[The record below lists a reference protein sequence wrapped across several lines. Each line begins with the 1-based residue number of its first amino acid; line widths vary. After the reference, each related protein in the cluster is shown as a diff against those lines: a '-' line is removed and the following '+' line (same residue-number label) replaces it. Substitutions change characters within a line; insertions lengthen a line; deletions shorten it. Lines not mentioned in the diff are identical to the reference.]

1 MDTPPAAGA
10 KAPGDQTVD
19 GFSPPSVVSAAG
31 EKVAPAP
38 PTWTFGR
45 ILIAAL
51 VGVAVVAL
59 VVGLA
64 VGLSLNT
71 AASSLQPGFP
81 KRAMTYSS
89 YSSCEEAAADFALGA
104 EASTWEDSSD
114 AGPRAL
120 HPETSYRLPVQ
131 SPDYCSHCTCSDS
144 EQYNWFY
151 GGGAQPEMM
160 AMESD
165 AGAPGA
171 AAAKGSSAD
180 ASSSTDDYSGTN
192 NQVEGAD
199 EGDIVK
205 TDGEFIFIL
214 PAYELQLVI
223 ARVYPFD
230 QAAPIS
236 ATDLRPYRIRPTEM
250 LLDGDNLVII
260 GASSGTLRSSASAG
274 QESDERYLQTA
285 VIQVWNVA
293 NKAAPVLIKQVEVEG
308 SAVTSRLVARVAYV
322 VVQTSPQM
330 IWMYR
335 RSGTRG
341 AQETHEAPDAAHQ
354 GAPAVE
360 KKGAPGVE
368 AKGAPGTGGSRRS
381 SVAPG
386 SDVDRKISFGVP
398 LWRSLT
404 SAQATTD
411 AARGVPMA
419 RICNCN
425 SLTKVENLGTPNGFV
440 SVIAIHTSPEKL
452 GEISTATHVGRGYN
466 VMMSLSNIYIA
477 QTNWN
482 YMTTQTPG
490 GLPTEGVWTAVLKF
504 AMNAGTPTFATLLTV
519 PGSILNQFSMDESS
533 GNFRIATTYGE
544 MWADPPTSTSGVYI
558 FDPSGERI
566 GEVTGLAKGERIYSV
581 RFQGDMGYVVTF
593 RQVDPLF
600 VLDLSDPKKP
610 VVKGQLKI
618 PGFSEYLH
626 PVNRTHL
633 LGLGKETVDN
643 NGRVTTKGVKVSL
656 FDVTDPTKPKEAQV
670 IVIGQSG
677 SYSIAATEHK
687 AFLYHPS
694 TGLLAFPIQE
704 WEQYEKT
711 SGASS
716 DRIVFD
722 GCLVYNITSAGME
735 SLGRISHMP
744 PSVTA
749 ARWASDEWW
758 RWDNLASPYRI
769 TRPIYMA
776 GHLLT
781 LSARTLAVHRVAA
794 NVPEVK
800 SFNYSLP
807 VCGSA

>member
-1 MDTPPAAGA
+1 
-10 KAPGDQTVD
+10 
-19 GFSPPSVVSAAG
+19 
-31 EKVAPAP
+31 
-38 PTWTFGR
+38 
-45 ILIAAL
+45 
-51 VGVAVVAL
+51 
-59 VVGLA
+59 
-64 VGLSLNT
+64 
-71 AASSLQPGFP
+71 
-81 KRAMTYSS
+81 MTYSS
-89 YSSCEEAAADFALGA
+89 YSSCEEAAADFALGAEAAADFALGA

-144 EQYNWFY
+144 DQYNWLD
-151 GGGAQPEMM
+151 
-160 AMESD
+160 SD

-214 PAYELQLVI
+214 PAYELQLDPARGDSEELFGTGVI

-236 ATDLRPYRIRPTEM
+236 ATDLRPYRIRPTEMLLDGDNLPTEM

-293 NKAAPVLIKQVEVEG
+293 NKAAPVEVEG

-593 RQVDPLF
+593 RQEDMGYVVTFRQVDPLF

-643 NGRVTTKGVKVSL
+643 NGRVTTKGVKVSLFDVTDPTKPKEVSTKVVKVSL